1 MDNLGHSILELKSSD
16 NPAILADIIL
26 LQEQVHALQ
35 GSQQFAS
42 LSLVAE
48 AGTDS
53 FDGTQPVSQSTYFIA
68 QEIAPFFRLG
78 YSQGGTDVS
87 TNRSEGPNLYRL
99 RENHNLPTSA
109 IGLRWER
116 RANEPTLV
124 KFLIT
129 ACTTFRLVGTTSLKL
144 SLQIALKD
152 ASFDGFNYP
161 PRYGNDV
168 LYPVKSSPND
178 AIVSHRVMWAE
189 TVDLTD
195 TRIQYI
201 DFKIVGQSNL
211 GAGIVQYV
219 DYFTGGFSENYENFI
234 SVQRIQ

>member
-1 MDNLGHSILELKSSD
+1 MDFLGHSILELKSSD
-16 NPAILADIIL
+16 NPALLADIIL
-26 LQEQVHALQ
+26 LQEQVQALQ
-35 GSQQFAS
+35 GQQQFAS

-48 AGTDS
+48 AGTDT
-53 FDGTQPVSQSTYFIA
+53 FDGTQPVIQSTYFVA

-87 TNRSEGPNLYRL
+87 TNRSEGPNLYRVGD
-99 RENHNLPTSA
+99 NYILPTSA

-116 RANEPTLV
+116 RTNEPTLA

-129 ACTTFRLVGTTSLKL
+129 ACTTFRLVGTTDLKL

-152 ASFDGFNYP
+152 ASGDGFNYP
-161 PRYGNDV
+161 PRYGNTV
-168 LYPVKSSPND
+168 NFPLETPPNN

-219 DYFTGGFSENYENFI
+219 DYFTGGFSENYQNFI

>member
-1 MDNLGHSILELKSSD
+1 MDYLGHSILELKSSD
-16 NPAILADIIL
+16 NPALLADIIL
-26 LQEQVHALQ
+26 LQEQVQTLQ
-35 GSQQFAS
+35 GQQQFAS

-48 AGTDS
+48 AGTD
-53 FDGTQPVSQSTYFIA
+53 FDGTPPVSQSTYFVA

-87 TNRSEGPNLYRL
+87 TNRSEGPNLYRVGD
-99 RENHNLPTSA
+99 NYILPTSA

-152 ASFDGFNYP
+152 ASGDGFNYP

>member
-1 MDNLGHSILELKSSD
+1 M
-16 NPAILADIIL
+16 
-26 LQEQVHALQ
+26 
-35 GSQQFAS
+35 
-42 LSLVAE
+42 
-48 AGTDS
+48 
-53 FDGTQPVSQSTYFIA
+53 A

-78 YSQGGTDVS
+78 YAQGGTGVS
-87 TNRSEGPNLYRL
+87 TNRSEGPNLYRVGD
-99 RENHNLPTSA
+99 NYILPTSA

-152 ASFDGFNYP
+152 ASGDGFNYP

-168 LYPVKSSPND
+168 LFPVESPPND

-201 DFKIVGQSNL
+201 DFKIVGQAFL
-211 GAGIVQYV
+211 GAGVVQYV
-219 DYFTGGFSENYENFI
+219 DYFTGGFSENYQNFI